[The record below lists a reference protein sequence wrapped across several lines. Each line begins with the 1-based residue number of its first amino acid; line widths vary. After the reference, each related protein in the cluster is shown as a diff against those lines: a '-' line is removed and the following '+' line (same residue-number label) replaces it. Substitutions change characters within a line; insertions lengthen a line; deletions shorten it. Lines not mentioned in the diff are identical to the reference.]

1 MAGNRKAAE
10 DFYLDFLSSIDKSG
24 RNHAYYQAKF
34 KSMSDA
40 EFDRFMKAVREGFV
54 PELTFPNL
62 DGVET
67 ISIENNFA
75 IAKKLGVEFHHHLII
90 EGEGDT
96 PTYITPKKYLVIRLP
111 VRRQAQHLYKKIL
124 IPENNNTVDD
134 LTGQPTGRSKGS
146 SVSYPELQV
155 LAALGLESTAV
166 ELMKYRGG
174 DQGGFAAMNA
184 SILESGAVK
193 MDAIADKATGV
204 ESKHTLDV
212 LLKSMHISSTL

>member
-1 MAGNRKAAE
+1 M
-10 DFYLDFLSSIDKSG
+10 
-24 RNHAYYQAKF
+24 
-34 KSMSDA
+34 
-40 EFDRFMKAVREGFV
+40 
-54 PELTFPNL
+54 
-62 DGVET
+62 
-67 ISIENNFA
+67 
-75 IAKKLGVEFHHHLII
+75 
-90 EGEGDT
+90 
-96 PTYITPKKYLVIRLP
+96 
-111 VRRQAQHLYKKIL
+111 
-124 IPENNNTVDD
+124 
-134 LTGQPTGRSKGS
+134 
-146 SVSYPELQV
+146 SYPELQV